1 MVRTRAALN
10 RSYVRVCFG
19 VVCNLD
25 EGGVW
30 VEGAVPTGTISTARD
45 LQHDP
50 HLRAE
55 RRTAGR
61 LNAQRG

>member
-1 MVRTRAALN
+1 M
-10 RSYVRVCFG
+10 CFG